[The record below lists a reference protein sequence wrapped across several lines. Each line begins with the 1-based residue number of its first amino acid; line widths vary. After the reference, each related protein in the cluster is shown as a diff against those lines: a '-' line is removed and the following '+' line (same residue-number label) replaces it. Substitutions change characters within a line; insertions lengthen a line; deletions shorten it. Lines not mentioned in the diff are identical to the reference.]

1 MVADRTDRK
10 KRKTWGL
17 ALFLKNEAELALLY
31 VLLDV
36 LKEHQADWVHFGILD
51 IRTIG

>member
-17 ALFLKNEAELALLY
+17 ALFLNQAEVALFY
-31 VLLDV
+31 GLLDI